1 YLSEHGRGDSV
12 PAWLS
17 GWKGNGII
25 ARIENRRIARAVQEC
40 GLPTVDMSSARLL
53 PKLPWVSTDNEAIA
67 RLALNH
73 LRERGFRHVGYCGL
87 SDFQWSVWRAE
98 HFKRLAE
105 EAGCGCQIHMARRR
119 GDRAAAWAIE
129 QRELAAW
136 VRSLPKPAGV
146 FSCYDIRGR
155 QILEACRSA
164 NLRVPDD
171 VAVIGVD
178 NDLVLCELAE
188 PPLSSVI
195 PDTRRTGYL
204 AAQLLERMM
213 SGRAVKPLVHLV
225 EPLGIA
231 TRQSTDVLAIEDQE
245 VSAAVQ
251 FIRNHACEG
260 ITVDRVLD
268 AVPVSRRMLERRFRR
283 IVGRTP
289 HEEIVRVQVERASQM
304 LRGTDLPLKTI
315 AERIGLRHGEY
326 LSVLFKR
333 ATGIAL
339 GAFRRGLPARE
350 EQARGNGHRQRPN
363 SSNAKPIIG

>member
-1 YLSEHGRGDSV
+1 
-12 PAWLS
+12 
-17 GWKGNGII
+17 
-25 ARIENRRIARAVQEC
+25 
-40 GLPTVDMSSARLL
+40 
-53 PKLPWVSTDNEAIA
+53 
-67 RLALNH
+67 
-73 LRERGFRHVGYCGL
+73 
-87 SDFQWSVWRAE
+87 
-98 HFKRLAE
+98 
-105 EAGCGCQIHMARRR
+105 MARRR

-146 FSCYDIRGR
+146 FCCYDIRGR
-155 QILEACRSA
+155 QILEACRSI

-178 NDLVLCELAE
+178 NDQVLCELAE

-204 AAQLLERMM
+204 AAQLLEKLM
-213 SGRAVKPLVHLV
+213 SGRAVQPTMNLV

-268 AVPVSRRMLERRFRR
+268 AVPISRRMLERRFKR

-289 HEEIVRVQVERASQM
+289 HDEIVRVQVERARQM

-333 ATGIAL
+333 ATGIAP
-339 GAFRRGLPARE
+339 GAYRRGLPARE
-350 EQARGNGHRQRPN
+350 EQARGNGRRQ
-363 SSNAKPIIG
+363 A